1 MHQGKGDVFKI
12 VEHMPRFPGC
22 EDLATK
28 EERKKCADKKMLE
41 FIYQHIQYPPE
52 AIENK
57 VEGIAI
63 IQFIVERDGSI
74 EEMNM
79 VRSPGYGTGEEAL
92 RVVELMADT
101 YRWVPGNTRGRLLRV
116 QFELPVNFR
125 LPEREE

>member
-1 MHQGKGDVFKI
+1 MHQGKGEVFKI

-41 FIYQHIQYPPE
+41 FIYQHIQYPQE

-63 IQFIVERDGSI
+63 IQFIVEKDGSI
-74 EEMNM
+74 EEMR
-79 VRSPGYGTGEEAL
+79 VVSDPGHGLGEEAL
-92 RVVELMADT
+92 RVVGLMAKELK
-101 YRWVPGNTRGRLLRV
+101 WVPGPSRGRAVRV
-116 QFELPVNFR
+116 QFELPINFR

>member
-12 VEHMPRFPGC
+12 AEHTLRFPGC

-28 EERKKCADKKMLE
+28 EERKKCAEQKMLE

-52 AIENK
+52 ALENK
-57 VEGIAI
+57 VEGIAV
-63 IQFIVERDGSI
+63 IQFIVEKDGSI

-101 YRWVPGNTRGRLLRV
+101 YRWVPGNSGGRPVRMQV
-116 QFELPVNFR
+116 TLPVKFR